1 MYPRGAVV
9 PLKTA
14 ETWMRTEGR
23 SVKPGSQPLKMIK
36 LRASTVGKMREVE
49 VLREAGS
56 GGGEATGAS
65 EVMQGLYA
73 RSQTEKFVPDPV
85 IDVSFTIVRFRFPVR
100 HSLYRALC
108 QKIILAISI
117 YTFLRCFLKGRSM
130 CHVSDDIP
138 CLPLFTQVYTSP
150 LDTLR
155 RNICASVKGVA
166 KIARTL
172 GFDYAE
178 AVVGPCLYHH
188 G

>member
-1 MYPRGAVV
+1 MV

-23 SVKPGSQPLKMIK
+23 TVKPGSQPLKTIK

-56 GGGEATGAS
+56 GGGQAAGAS
-65 EVMQGLYA
+65 EIMQGLYA

-85 IDVSFTIVRFRFPVR
+85 IDVSLRLFNFVSPVRFL
-100 HSLYRALC
+100 LYRALC
-108 QKIILAISI
+108 QKIILATLIC
-117 YTFLRCFLKGRSM
+117 TFLRCFPKEQSM
-130 CHVSDDIP
+130 CHVSDDIL
-138 CLPLFTQVYTSP
+138 CLSPFTQVYTSL
-150 LDTLR
+150 LDALR
-155 RNICASVKGVA
+155 RNVCASVKGIA
-166 KIARTL
+166 KIARQL

-178 AVVGPCLYHH
+178 AVVGDHFLRPCLYHH